1 MAQLWKVTI
10 RKVCGVTRPA
20 DAKHAVRAG
29 ANAIGMV
36 FYRRS
41 PRAVSVEQA
50 RLVSAQ
56 VPDGVRKVA
65 VFVNEQPD
73 RIAGTLRRIGANV
86 VQLHGDET
94 PEQCHAVRRSIGANA
109 ELWKATRVGDGF
121 DGTSLAAFP
130 VDAFLLDTS
139 KRGSYGGTGETFPW
153 HLAIQAKPLGRVVLA
168 GGLDGS
174 NVADA
179 VRSVRPWGVDA
190 SSLLERRP
198 GVKDARKVS
207 NYLEGLRR
215 S

>member
-1 MAQLWKVTI
+1 MAQLWTVAV

-20 DAKHAVRAG
+20 DADFAVRAG

-36 FYRRS
+36 FYHGS
-41 PRAVSVEQA
+41 PRAVSLGQA
-50 RLVSAQ
+50 RLVVAHI
-56 VPDGVRKVA
+56 PDGVRRVA
-65 VFVNEQPD
+65 VFVNEQPE
-73 RIAGTLRRIGANV
+73 RIAGTLRYTGADV

-94 PEQCHAVRRSIGANA
+94 PEQCRAVRRAIGAGP
-109 ELWKATRVGDGF
+109 ELWKATRVGEGF
-121 DGTSLAAFP
+121 DGASLADFP
-130 VDAFLLDTS
+130 VDGYLLDTS
-139 KRGSYGGTGETFPW
+139 KRGAYGGTGETFPW
-153 HLAIQAKPLGRVVLA
+153 HLAINAKRFGRVVLA

-207 NYLEGLRR
+207 RYLESLRR
-215 S
+215 N